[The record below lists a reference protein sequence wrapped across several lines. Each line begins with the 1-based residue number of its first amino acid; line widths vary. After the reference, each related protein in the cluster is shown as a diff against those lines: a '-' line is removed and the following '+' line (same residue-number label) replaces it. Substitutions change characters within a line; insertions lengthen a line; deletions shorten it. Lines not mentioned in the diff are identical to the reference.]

1 MVDNIFDRFKR
12 EVPEWFLDAKL
23 GFMVSWGAFSVPAW
37 GEPIGELGT
46 IDDWK
51 HWFKHNPYAEWYY
64 NTIRIEGSP
73 AREYHKKNFN
83 DCDYDDLLDL
93 WKAENFNPDE
103 WAKLFAYAGAQ
114 YIVPLSKHHDG
125 ITLWDAPGTGT
136 RNTVH
141 RGPKRDIIGELA
153 VAVRKAGMRSAVY
166 YSGGLDWEVTKTMPP
181 ITDNLGHDGN
191 GLTRPNDA
199 AYAMYAYEHVIDLI
213 DRYKPD
219 VLWNDIEWPNFAKRE
234 GEYSLAALFD
244 HYYKVVPHGVVND
257 RWGKETHFD
266 YETSEYQYFSENE
279 GASAWENCRGI
290 GLSFG
295 YNQVE
300 SEIHSLNTESAL
312 RHFLDIVSRG
322 GNFLLNVGPTA
333 SGEIPEIQKKV
344 LMGLGDW
351 MAINSEGV
359 YATRAVA
366 DIAPSDT
373 PWVRWAKKG
382 DRIFAYV
389 DAVGA
394 VEIEVPEKVSNL
406 STTRILGGGSIEVKR
421 AGNKISMTVPAPRV
435 AGPTVIEFSK

>member
-1 MVDNIFDRFKR
+1 MDVFKRFER

-46 IDDWK
+46 IEDWK
-51 HWFKHNPYAEWYY
+51 EWFKHNPYAEWYY

-73 AREYHKKNFN
+73 AREFHKKNFN
-83 DCDYDDLLDL
+83 DCDYDDLLDM
-93 WKAENFNPDE
+93 WKAEKFQPDE

-141 RGPKRDIIGELA
+141 RGPKRDLIGDIA
-153 VAVRKAGMRSAVY
+153 TAVRKAGIRFAVY
-166 YSGGLDWEVTKTMPP
+166 YSGGLDWEVTKTLPA
-181 ITDNLGHDGN
+181 ISDNNQGVEGMQ
-191 GLTRPNDA
+191 RPVDA
-199 AYAMYAYEHVIDLI
+199 AYSMYAYKHVIDLI

-219 VLWNDIEWPNFAKRE
+219 VLWNDIQWPDFSKRE

-244 HYYKVVPHGVVND
+244 YYYKEVPHGVVND
-257 RWGKETHFD
+257 RWGKDTHFD
-266 YETSEYQYFSENE
+266 YETSEYQFMADSEN
-279 GASAWENCRGI
+279 APAWENCRGI

-300 SEIHSLNTESAL
+300 SEQHSLNTESAL

-344 LMGLGDW
+344 LLGLGDW
-351 MAINSEGV
+351 MAINSGAV
-359 YATRAVA
+359 YATRAIKEIPA
-366 DIAPSDT
+366 TDT

-382 DRIFAYV
+382 NSVFAYI
-389 DAVGA
+389 DAVGN
-394 VEIEVPEKVSNL
+394 VEFSAPASLVNDRKATIFGGAAI
-406 STTRILGGGSIEVKR
+406 TATRNGD
-421 AGNKISMTVPAPRV
+421 KISMTIPAPKV
-435 AGPTVIEFSK
+435 PGPTVVEFSH

>member
-1 MVDNIFDRFKR
+1 MDAFKRFER

-73 AREYHKKNFN
+73 AREFHKKTFN
-83 DCDYDDLLDL
+83 DCDYDDLLDM
-93 WKAENFNPDE
+93 WKAEKFQPDE

-141 RGPKRDIIGELA
+141 RGPKRDLIGDIA
-153 VAVRKAGMRSAVY
+153 TAVRKAGIRFAVY
-166 YSGGLDWEVTKTMPP
+166 YSGGLDWEVTKTLPA
-181 ITDNLGHDGN
+181 ISDNDQHK
-191 GLTRPNDA
+191 GLQRPVDA
-199 AYAMYAYEHVIDLI
+199 AYSMYAYKHVIDLI

-219 VLWNDIEWPNFAKRE
+219 VLWNDIEWPDFSKRE
-234 GEYSLAALFD
+234 GEYSLSALFD
-244 HYYKVVPHGVVND
+244 YYYKKVPHGVVND
-257 RWGKETHFD
+257 RWGKETHSD
-266 YETSEYQYFSENE
+266 YETSEYQYMADSEN
-279 GASAWENCRGI
+279 AAAWENCRGI

-300 SEIHSLNTESAL
+300 SEQHSLNTESSL

-351 MAINSEGV
+351 MAINSGAV
-359 YATRAVA
+359 YATRAIKVIPA
-366 DIAPSDT
+366 TDA

-382 DRIFAYV
+382 NSVFAYI
-389 DAVGA
+389 DAVGN
-394 VEIEVPEKVSNL
+394 VEFSAPASLVNDKKATIFGGAAI
-406 STTRILGGGSIEVKR
+406 TATRNGD
-421 AGNKISMTVPAPRV
+421 KISMTIPAPKV
-435 AGPTVIEFSK
+435 PGPSVIEFSH

>member
-1 MVDNIFDRFKR
+1 MDVFKRFER
-12 EVPEWFLDAKL
+12 EVPEWFFDAKL

-46 IDDWK
+46 IEDWK
-51 HWFKHNPYAEWYY
+51 EWFKHNPYAEWYY

-83 DCDYDDLLDL
+83 DCDYDDLLDM
-93 WKAENFNPDE
+93 WKAENFQPDE

-141 RGPKRDIIGELA
+141 RGPKRDLIGDIA
-153 VAVRKAGMRSAVY
+153 TAVRKAGIRFAVY
-166 YSGGLDWEVTKTMPP
+166 YSGGLDWEVTKTLPA
-181 ITDNLGHDGN
+181 ISDNNQGVDGMQ
-191 GLTRPNDA
+191 RPVDA
-199 AYAMYAYEHVIDLI
+199 AYSMYAYKHVIDLI

-219 VLWNDIEWPNFAKRE
+219 LLWNDIQWPDFSKRE

-244 HYYKVVPHGVVND
+244 YYYKEVPHGVVND

-266 YETSEYQYFSENE
+266 YETSEYQFMADSES
-279 GASAWENCRGI
+279 APAWENCRGI

-300 SEIHSLNTESAL
+300 SEQHSLNTESAL

-351 MAINSEGV
+351 MAINSGAV
-359 YATRAVA
+359 YATRAIKEIPA
-366 DIAPSDT
+366 TDT

-382 DRIFAYV
+382 NSVFAYI
-389 DAVGA
+389 DAVGD
-394 VEIEVPEKVSNL
+394 VEFSAPANLVNEKKA
-406 STTRILGGGSIEVKR
+406 TIFGGAAITATRNGD
-421 AGNKISMTVPAPRV
+421 KISMTIPAPKV
-435 AGPTVIEFSK
+435 PGPTVVEFSH

>member
-1 MVDNIFDRFKR
+1 MDVFKRFER

-46 IDDWK
+46 IEDWK
-51 HWFKHNPYAEWYY
+51 EWFKHNPYAEWYY

-73 AREYHKKNFN
+73 AREFHKKNFN
-83 DCDYDDLLDL
+83 DCDYDDLLDM
-93 WKAENFNPDE
+93 WKAEKFQPDE

-141 RGPKRDIIGELA
+141 RGPKRDLIGDIA
-153 VAVRKAGMRSAVY
+153 TAVRKAGIRFAVY
-166 YSGGLDWEVTKTMPP
+166 YSGGLDWEVTKTLPA
-181 ITDNLGHDGN
+181 ISDNNQGVEGMQ
-191 GLTRPNDA
+191 RPVDA
-199 AYAMYAYEHVIDLI
+199 AYSMYAYKHVIDLI

-219 VLWNDIEWPNFAKRE
+219 VLWNDIQWPDFSKRE

-244 HYYKVVPHGVVND
+244 YYYKEVPHGVVND
-257 RWGKETHFD
+257 RWGKDTHFD
-266 YETSEYQYFSENE
+266 YETSEYQFHTESEN
-279 GASAWENCRGI
+279 ASAWENCRGI

-300 SEIHSLNTESAL
+300 SEQHSLNTESAL

-351 MAINSEGV
+351 MAINSGAV
-359 YATRAVA
+359 YATRAIKEIPA
-366 DIAPSDT
+366 TDT

-382 DRIFAYV
+382 NSVFAYI
-389 DAVGA
+389 DAVGN
-394 VEIEVPEKVSNL
+394 VEFSAPASLVNDKKATIFGGAAI
-406 STTRILGGGSIEVKR
+406 TATRNGD
-421 AGNKISMTVPAPRV
+421 KISMTIPAPKV
-435 AGPTVIEFSK
+435 PGPTVVEFSH

>member
-1 MVDNIFDRFKR
+1 MDVFKRFER

-46 IDDWK
+46 IEDWK
-51 HWFKHNPYAEWYY
+51 EWFKHNPYAEWYY

-73 AREYHKKNFN
+73 AREFHKKNFN
-83 DCDYDDLLDL
+83 DCDYDDLLDM
-93 WKAENFNPDE
+93 WKAEKFQPDE

-141 RGPKRDIIGELA
+141 RGPKRDLIGDIA
-153 VAVRKAGMRSAVY
+153 TAVRKAGIRFAVY
-166 YSGGLDWEVTKTMPP
+166 YSGGLDWEVTKTLPA
-181 ITDNLGHDGN
+181 ISDNNQGVEGMQ
-191 GLTRPNDA
+191 RPVDA
-199 AYAMYAYEHVIDLI
+199 AYSMYAYKHVIDLI

-219 VLWNDIEWPNFAKRE
+219 VLWNDIQWPDFSKRE

-244 HYYKVVPHGVVND
+244 YYYKEVPHGVVND
-257 RWGKETHFD
+257 RWGKDTHFD
-266 YETSEYQYFSENE
+266 YETSEYQFMADSEN
-279 GASAWENCRGI
+279 APAWENCRGI

-300 SEIHSLNTESAL
+300 SEQHSLNTESAL

-351 MAINSEGV
+351 MAINSGAV
-359 YATRAVA
+359 YATRAIKEIPA
-366 DIAPSDT
+366 TDT

-382 DRIFAYV
+382 NSVFAYI
-389 DAVGA
+389 DAVGN
-394 VEIEVPEKVSNL
+394 VEFSAPASLVNDKKATIFGGAAI
-406 STTRILGGGSIEVKR
+406 TATRNGD
-421 AGNKISMTVPAPRV
+421 KISMTIPAPKV
-435 AGPTVIEFSK
+435 PGPTVIEFSH

>member
-1 MVDNIFDRFKR
+1 MEVFKRFER

-46 IDDWK
+46 IEDWK
-51 HWFKHNPYAEWYY
+51 EWFKHNPYAEWYY

-83 DCDYDDLLDL
+83 DCDYDDLLDM
-93 WKAENFNPDE
+93 WKAEKFQPDE

-141 RGPKRDIIGELA
+141 RGPKRDLIGDIA
-153 VAVRKAGMRSAVY
+153 TAVRKAGIRFAVY
-166 YSGGLDWEVTKTMPP
+166 YSGGLDWEVTKTLPA
-181 ITDNLGHDGN
+181 ISDNNQGVDGMQ
-191 GLTRPNDA
+191 RPVDA
-199 AYAMYAYEHVIDLI
+199 AYSMYAYKHVIDLI

-219 VLWNDIEWPNFAKRE
+219 LLWNDIQWPDFSKRE

-244 HYYKVVPHGVVND
+244 YYYKEVPHGVVND

-266 YETSEYQYFSENE
+266 YETSEYQFMADSES
-279 GASAWENCRGI
+279 APAWENCRGI

-300 SEIHSLNTESAL
+300 SEQHSLNTESAL

-333 SGEIPEIQKKV
+333 SGEIPEIQRKV

-351 MAINSEGV
+351 MAINSGAV
-359 YATRAVA
+359 YATRAIKEITA
-366 DIAPSDT
+366 TDT

-382 DRIFAYV
+382 NSVFAYI
-389 DAVGA
+389 DAVGD
-394 VEIEVPEKVSNL
+394 VEFTAPANLVNEKKA
-406 STTRILGGGSIEVKR
+406 TIFGGAAITATRNGD
-421 AGNKISMTVPAPRV
+421 KISMTIPAPKV
-435 AGPTVIEFSK
+435 PGPTVVEFSH

>member
-1 MVDNIFDRFKR
+1 MDVFKRFER

-51 HWFKHNPYAEWYY
+51 EWFKHNPYAEWYY

-73 AREYHKKNFN
+73 AREFHKKNFN
-83 DCDYDDLLDL
+83 DCDYDDLLDM
-93 WKAENFNPDE
+93 WKAEKFQPDE

-114 YIVPLSKHHDG
+114 YIVPLSKHLDG

-141 RGPKRDIIGELA
+141 RGPKRDLIGDIA
-153 VAVRKAGMRSAVY
+153 TAVRKAGIRFAVY
-166 YSGGLDWEVTKTMPP
+166 YSGGLDWEVTKTLPA
-181 ITDNLGHDGN
+181 ISDNNQGVEGMQ
-191 GLTRPNDA
+191 RPVDA
-199 AYAMYAYEHVIDLI
+199 AYSMYAYKHVIDLI

-219 VLWNDIEWPNFAKRE
+219 VLWNDIQWPDFSKRE

-244 HYYKVVPHGVVND
+244 YYYKEVPHGVVND
-257 RWGKETHFD
+257 RWGKDTHFD
-266 YETSEYQYFSENE
+266 YETSEYQFMADSEN
-279 GASAWENCRGI
+279 APAWENCRGI

-300 SEIHSLNTESAL
+300 SEQHSLNTESAL

-351 MAINSEGV
+351 MAINSGAV
-359 YATRAVA
+359 YATRAIKEIPA
-366 DIAPSDT
+366 TDT

-382 DRIFAYV
+382 NSVFAYI
-389 DAVGA
+389 DAVGN
-394 VEIEVPEKVSNL
+394 VEFSAPASLVNDKKATIFGGAAI
-406 STTRILGGGSIEVKR
+406 TATRNGD
-421 AGNKISMTVPAPRV
+421 KISMTIPAPKV
-435 AGPTVIEFSK
+435 PGPTVVEFSH

>member
-1 MVDNIFDRFKR
+1 MDVFKRFER

-46 IDDWK
+46 IEDWK
-51 HWFKHNPYAEWYY
+51 EWFKHNPYAEWYY

-73 AREYHKKNFN
+73 AREFHKKNFN
-83 DCDYDDLLDL
+83 DCDYDDLLDM
-93 WKAENFNPDE
+93 WKAEKFQPDE

-141 RGPKRDIIGELA
+141 RGPKRDLIGDIA
-153 VAVRKAGMRSAVY
+153 TAVRKAGIRFAVY
-166 YSGGLDWEVTKTMPP
+166 YSGGLDWEVTKTLPA
-181 ITDNLGHDGN
+181 ISDNNQGVEGMQ
-191 GLTRPNDA
+191 RPVDA
-199 AYAMYAYEHVIDLI
+199 AYSMYAYKHVIDLI

-219 VLWNDIEWPNFAKRE
+219 VLWNDIQWPDFSKRE

-244 HYYKVVPHGVVND
+244 YYYKEVPHGVVND
-257 RWGKETHFD
+257 RWGKDTHFD
-266 YETSEYQYFSENE
+266 YETSEYQFMADSEN
-279 GASAWENCRGI
+279 APAWENCRGI

-300 SEIHSLNTESAL
+300 SEQHSLNTESAL

-351 MAINSEGV
+351 MAINSGAV
-359 YATRAVA
+359 YATRAIKEIPA
-366 DIAPSDT
+366 TDT

-382 DRIFAYV
+382 NSVFAYI
-389 DAVGA
+389 DAVGN
-394 VEIEVPEKVSNL
+394 VEFSAPASLVNDKKATIFGGAAISA
-406 STTRILGGGSIEVKR
+406 TRNGD
-421 AGNKISMTVPAPRV
+421 KISMTIPAPKV
-435 AGPTVIEFSK
+435 PGPTVIEFSH

>member
-1 MVDNIFDRFKR
+1 MDVFKRFER

-51 HWFKHNPYAEWYY
+51 EWFKHNPYAEWYY

-73 AREYHKKNFN
+73 AREFHKKNFN
-83 DCDYDDLLDL
+83 DCDYDDLLDM
-93 WKAENFNPDE
+93 WKAEKFQPDE

-141 RGPKRDIIGELA
+141 RGPKRDLIGDIA
-153 VAVRKAGMRSAVY
+153 TAVRKAGIRFAVY
-166 YSGGLDWEVTKTMPP
+166 YSGGLDWEVTKTLPA
-181 ITDNLGHDGN
+181 ISDNNQGVEGMQ
-191 GLTRPNDA
+191 RPVDA
-199 AYAMYAYEHVIDLI
+199 AYSMYAYKHVIDLI

-219 VLWNDIEWPNFAKRE
+219 VLWNDIQWPDFSKRE

-244 HYYKVVPHGVVND
+244 YYYKEVPHGVVND

-266 YETSEYQYFSENE
+266 YETSEYQFMADSEN
-279 GASAWENCRGI
+279 APAWENCRGI

-300 SEIHSLNTESAL
+300 SEQHSLNTESAL

-351 MAINSEGV
+351 MAINSGAV
-359 YATRAVA
+359 YATRAIKEIPA
-366 DIAPSDT
+366 TDT

-382 DRIFAYV
+382 NSVFAYI
-389 DAVGA
+389 DAVGN
-394 VEIEVPEKVSNL
+394 VEFSAPASLVNDKKATIFGGAAI
-406 STTRILGGGSIEVKR
+406 TATRNGD
-421 AGNKISMTVPAPRV
+421 KISMTIPAPKV
-435 AGPTVIEFSK
+435 PGPTVVEFSH

>member
-1 MVDNIFDRFKR
+1 MDVFKRFER

-46 IDDWK
+46 IEDWK
-51 HWFKHNPYAEWYY
+51 EWFKHNPYAEWYY

-73 AREYHKKNFN
+73 AREFHKKNFN
-83 DCDYDDLLDL
+83 DCDYDDLLDM
-93 WKAENFNPDE
+93 WKAEKFQPDE

-141 RGPKRDIIGELA
+141 RGPKRDLIGDIA
-153 VAVRKAGMRSAVY
+153 TAVRKAGIRFAVY
-166 YSGGLDWEVTKTMPP
+166 YSGGLDWEVTKTLPA
-181 ITDNLGHDGN
+181 ISDNNQGVEGMQ
-191 GLTRPNDA
+191 RPVDA
-199 AYAMYAYEHVIDLI
+199 AYSMYAYKHVIDLI

-219 VLWNDIEWPNFAKRE
+219 VLWNDIQWPDFSKRE

-244 HYYKVVPHGVVND
+244 YYYKEVPHGVVND
-257 RWGKETHFD
+257 RWGKDTHFD
-266 YETSEYQYFSENE
+266 YETSEYQFMADSEN
-279 GASAWENCRGI
+279 APAWENCRGI

-300 SEIHSLNTESAL
+300 SEQHSLNTESAL

-351 MAINSEGV
+351 MAINSGAV
-359 YATRAVA
+359 YATRAIKEIPA
-366 DIAPSDT
+366 TDT

-382 DRIFAYV
+382 NSVFAYI
-389 DAVGA
+389 DTVGN
-394 VEIEVPEKVSNL
+394 VEFSAPASLVNDKKATIFGGAAI
-406 STTRILGGGSIEVKR
+406 TATRNGD
-421 AGNKISMTVPAPRV
+421 KISMTIPAPKV
-435 AGPTVIEFSK
+435 PGPTVVEFSH

>member
-1 MVDNIFDRFKR
+1 MNVFNRFER

-46 IDDWK
+46 IEDWK
-51 HWFKHNPYAEWYY
+51 EWFRHNPYAEWYY

-83 DCDYDDLLDL
+83 DCDYDDLLDM
-93 WKAENFNPDE
+93 WKAEKFQPDE

-141 RGPKRDIIGELA
+141 RGPKRDLIGDIA
-153 VAVRKAGMRSAVY
+153 TAVRKAGIRFAVY
-166 YSGGLDWEVTKTMPP
+166 YSGGLDWEVTKTLPA
-181 ITDNLGHDGN
+181 ISDNNQGG
-191 GLTRPNDA
+191 GGMQRPVDA
-199 AYAMYAYEHVIDLI
+199 AYSMYAYKHVIDLI

-219 VLWNDIEWPNFAKRE
+219 VLWNDIEWPDFSKRE
-234 GEYSLAALFD
+234 GQYSLAALFD
-244 HYYKVVPHGVVND
+244 YYYKAVPHGVVND
-257 RWGKETHFD
+257 RWGKETHSD
-266 YETSEYQYFSENE
+266 YETSEYQYMADSEN
-279 GASAWENCRGI
+279 ADAWENCRGI

-300 SEIHSLNTESAL
+300 SEQHSLNTESAL

-351 MAINSEGV
+351 MAINSGAV
-359 YATRAVA
+359 YATRAIKEIPA
-366 DIAPSDT
+366 TDA

-382 DRIFAYV
+382 NSVFAYI
-389 DAVGA
+389 DAIGNVEFSAPASLVNDKKATIFGGA
-394 VEIEVPEKVSNL
+394 AI
-406 STTRILGGGSIEVKR
+406 TATRNGD
-421 AGNKISMTVPAPRV
+421 KISMTIPAPKV
-435 AGPTVIEFSK
+435 PGPTVIEFSH

>member
-1 MVDNIFDRFKR
+1 MDVFKRFER

-51 HWFKHNPYAEWYY
+51 EWFKHNPYAEWYY

-73 AREYHKKNFN
+73 AREFHKKNFN
-83 DCDYDDLLDL
+83 DCDYDDLLDM
-93 WKAENFNPDE
+93 WKAEKFQPDE
-103 WAKLFAYAGAQ
+103 WANLFAYAGAQ

-141 RGPKRDIIGELA
+141 RGPKRDLIGDIA
-153 VAVRKAGMRSAVY
+153 TAVRKAGIRFAVY
-166 YSGGLDWEVTKTMPP
+166 YSGGLDWEVTKTLPA
-181 ITDNLGHDGN
+181 ISDNNQGVEGMQ
-191 GLTRPNDA
+191 RPVDA
-199 AYAMYAYEHVIDLI
+199 AYSMYAYKHVIDLI

-219 VLWNDIEWPNFAKRE
+219 VLWNDIQWPDFSKRE

-244 HYYKVVPHGVVND
+244 YYYKEVPHGVVND
-257 RWGKETHFD
+257 RWGKDTHFD
-266 YETSEYQYFSENE
+266 YETSEYQFMADSEN
-279 GASAWENCRGI
+279 APAWENCRGI

-300 SEIHSLNTESAL
+300 SEQHSLNTESAL

-322 GNFLLNVGPTA
+322 GNFLLNIGPTA

-351 MAINSEGV
+351 MAINSGAV
-359 YATRAVA
+359 YATRAIKEIPA
-366 DIAPSDT
+366 TDT

-382 DRIFAYV
+382 NSVFAYI
-389 DAVGA
+389 DAVGN
-394 VEIEVPEKVSNL
+394 VEFSAPASLVNDKKATIFGGAAI
-406 STTRILGGGSIEVKR
+406 TATRNGD
-421 AGNKISMTVPAPRV
+421 KISMTIPAPKV
-435 AGPTVIEFSK
+435 PGPTVVEFSH

>member
-1 MVDNIFDRFKR
+1 LRF
-12 EVPEWFLDAKL
+12 
-23 GFMVSWGAFSVPAW
+23 
-37 GEPIGELGT
+37 
-46 IDDWK
+46 
-51 HWFKHNPYAEWYY
+51 
-64 NTIRIEGSP
+64 
-73 AREYHKKNFN
+73 
-83 DCDYDDLLDL
+83 
-93 WKAENFNPDE
+93 
-103 WAKLFAYAGAQ
+103 
-114 YIVPLSKHHDG
+114 
-125 ITLWDAPGTGT
+125 
-136 RNTVH
+136 
-141 RGPKRDIIGELA
+141 
-153 VAVRKAGMRSAVY
+153 AVY

-181 ITDNLGHDGN
+181 ITDNLGEDGN

-199 AYAMYAYEHVIDLI
+199 AYGMYAYEHVIDLI

-279 GASAWENCRGI
+279 GAAAWENCRGI

-382 DRIFAYV
+382 ERIFAYV

-394 VEIEVPEKVSNL
+394 IEIEVPERVRKLTN
-406 STTRILGGGSIEVKR
+406 TQILGGGAIEVKS
-421 AGNKISMTVPAPRV
+421 AGNKISMTVPAPKV
-435 AGPTVIEFSK
+435 AGPTVIEFS

>member
-1 MVDNIFDRFKR
+1 MDVFKRFER

-46 IDDWK
+46 IEDWK
-51 HWFKHNPYAEWYY
+51 EWFKHNPYAEWYY

-73 AREYHKKNFN
+73 AREFHKKNFN
-83 DCDYDDLLDL
+83 DCDYDDLLDM
-93 WKAENFNPDE
+93 WKAEKFQPDE

-141 RGPKRDIIGELA
+141 RGPKRDLIGDIA
-153 VAVRKAGMRSAVY
+153 TAVRKAGIRFAVY
-166 YSGGLDWEVTKTMPP
+166 YSGGLDWEVTKTLPA
-181 ITDNLGHDGN
+181 ISDNNQGIEGMQ
-191 GLTRPNDA
+191 RPVDA
-199 AYAMYAYEHVIDLI
+199 AYSMYAYKHVIDLI
-213 DRYKPD
+213 NRYKPD
-219 VLWNDIEWPNFAKRE
+219 LLWNDIQWPDFSKRE

-244 HYYKVVPHGVVND
+244 YYYKEVPHGVVND

-266 YETSEYQYFSENE
+266 YETSEYQFMADSEN
-279 GASAWENCRGI
+279 APAWENCRGI

-300 SEIHSLNTESAL
+300 SEQHSLNTESAL

-351 MAINSEGV
+351 MAVNSGAV
-359 YATRAVA
+359 YATRAIKEIPA
-366 DIAPSDT
+366 TDT

-382 DRIFAYV
+382 NSVFAYI
-389 DAVGA
+389 DA
-394 VEIEVPEKVSNL
+394 
-406 STTRILGGGSIEVKR
+406 
-421 AGNKISMTVPAPRV
+421 AGNVEFSAPASLVNDKKATIFGGAAISATRNGDKISMTIPTPKVP
-435 AGPTVIEFSK
+435 GPTVIEFSH

>member
-1 MVDNIFDRFKR
+1 MDVFKRFER

-73 AREYHKKNFN
+73 AREFHKKNFN
-83 DCDYDDLLDL
+83 DCDYDDLLDM
-93 WKAENFNPDE
+93 WKAEKFQPDE

-141 RGPKRDIIGELA
+141 RGPKRDLIGDIA
-153 VAVRKAGMRSAVY
+153 TAVRKAGIRFAVY
-166 YSGGLDWEVTKTMPP
+166 YSGGLDWEVTKTLPA
-181 ITDNLGHDGN
+181 ISDNDQHK
-191 GLTRPNDA
+191 GLQRPTDA
-199 AYAMYAYEHVIDLI
+199 AYSMYAYKHVIDLI

-219 VLWNDIEWPNFAKRE
+219 VLWNDIEWPDFSKRE

-244 HYYKVVPHGVVND
+244 YYYKAVPHGVVND
-257 RWGKETHFD
+257 RWGKETHSD
-266 YETSEYQYFSENE
+266 YETSEYQYMADSEN
-279 GASAWENCRGI
+279 AAAWENCRGI

-300 SEIHSLNTESAL
+300 SEQHSLNIESAL

-351 MAINSEGV
+351 MAINSGAV
-359 YATRAVA
+359 YATRAIKEIPA
-366 DIAPSDT
+366 TDT

-382 DRIFAYV
+382 NSVFAYI
-389 DAVGA
+389 DAVGN
-394 VEIEVPEKVSNL
+394 VEFSAPASLVNDKKATIFGGAAISATRNGDKVSM
-406 STTRILGGGSIEVKR
+406 T
-421 AGNKISMTVPAPRV
+421 ISAPKVP
-435 AGPTVIEFSK
+435 GPTVIEFSH

>member
-1 MVDNIFDRFKR
+1 MDAFKRFER

-73 AREYHKKNFN
+73 AREFHKKTFN
-83 DCDYDDLLDL
+83 DCDYDDLLDM
-93 WKAENFNPDE
+93 WKAEKFQPDE

-141 RGPKRDIIGELA
+141 RGPKRDLIGDIA
-153 VAVRKAGMRSAVY
+153 TAVRKAGIRFAVY
-166 YSGGLDWEVTKTMPP
+166 YSGGLDWEVTKTLPA
-181 ITDNLGHDGN
+181 ISDSDQHK
-191 GLTRPNDA
+191 GLQRPVDA
-199 AYAMYAYEHVIDLI
+199 AYSMYAYKHVIDLI

-219 VLWNDIEWPNFAKRE
+219 VLWNDIEWPDFSKRE
-234 GEYSLAALFD
+234 GEYSLSALFD
-244 HYYKVVPHGVVND
+244 YYYKKVPHGVVND
-257 RWGKETHFD
+257 RWGKETHSD
-266 YETSEYQYFSENE
+266 YETSEYQYMADSEN
-279 GASAWENCRGI
+279 AAAWENCRGI

-300 SEIHSLNTESAL
+300 SEQHSLNTESAL

-344 LMGLGDW
+344 LVGLGDW
-351 MAINSEGV
+351 MAINSGAV
-359 YATRAVA
+359 YATRAIKEIPA
-366 DIAPSDT
+366 TDA

-382 DRIFAYV
+382 NSVFAYI
-389 DAVGA
+389 DAVGN
-394 VEIEVPEKVSNL
+394 VEFSAPASLVNDKKATIFGGAAI
-406 STTRILGGGSIEVKR
+406 TATRNGD
-421 AGNKISMTVPAPRV
+421 KISMTISAPKV
-435 AGPTVIEFSK
+435 LGPTVIEFSH

>member
-1 MVDNIFDRFKR
+1 MDVFKRFER

-46 IDDWK
+46 IEDWK
-51 HWFKHNPYAEWYY
+51 EWFKHNPYAEWYY

-73 AREYHKKNFN
+73 AREFHKKNFN
-83 DCDYDDLLDL
+83 DCDYDDLLDM
-93 WKAENFNPDE
+93 WKAEKFQPDE

-141 RGPKRDIIGELA
+141 RGPKRDLIGDIA
-153 VAVRKAGMRSAVY
+153 TAVRKAGIRFAVY
-166 YSGGLDWEVTKTMPP
+166 YSGGLDWEVTKTLPA
-181 ITDNLGHDGN
+181 ISDNNQGVEGMQ
-191 GLTRPNDA
+191 RPVDA
-199 AYAMYAYEHVIDLI
+199 AYSMYAYKHVIDLI

-219 VLWNDIEWPNFAKRE
+219 VLWNDIQWPDFSKRE

-244 HYYKVVPHGVVND
+244 YYYKEVPHGVVND
-257 RWGKETHFD
+257 RWGKDTHFD
-266 YETSEYQYFSENE
+266 YETSEYQFMADSEN
-279 GASAWENCRGI
+279 APAWENCRGI

-300 SEIHSLNTESAL
+300 SEQHSLNTESAL

-351 MAINSEGV
+351 MAINSGAV
-359 YATRAVA
+359 YATRAIKEIPA
-366 DIAPSDT
+366 TDT
-373 PWVRWAKKG
+373 PWVRWVKKG
-382 DRIFAYV
+382 NSVFAYI
-389 DAVGA
+389 DAVGN
-394 VEIEVPEKVSNL
+394 VEFSAPASLVNDKKATIFGGAAI
-406 STTRILGGGSIEVKR
+406 TATRNGD
-421 AGNKISMTVPAPRV
+421 KISMTIPAPKV
-435 AGPTVIEFSK
+435 PGPTVVEFSH

>member
-1 MVDNIFDRFKR
+1 MDVFKRFER

-51 HWFKHNPYAEWYY
+51 EWFKHNPYAEWYY

-73 AREYHKKNFN
+73 AREFHKKNFN
-83 DCDYDDLLDL
+83 DCDYDDLLDM
-93 WKAENFNPDE
+93 WKAEKFQPDE

-141 RGPKRDIIGELA
+141 RGPKRDLIGDIA
-153 VAVRKAGMRSAVY
+153 TAVRKAGIRFAVY
-166 YSGGLDWEVTKTMPP
+166 YSGGLDWEVTKTLPA
-181 ITDNLGHDGN
+181 ISDNNQGN
-191 GLTRPNDA
+191 GGMQRPVDA
-199 AYAMYAYEHVIDLI
+199 AYSMYAYKHVIDLI

-219 VLWNDIEWPNFAKRE
+219 VLWNDIEWPDFSKGE
-234 GEYSLAALFD
+234 GEYSLVALFD
-244 HYYKVVPHGVVND
+244 YYYKEVPHGVVND

-266 YETSEYQYFSENE
+266 YETSEYQFMADSEN
-279 GASAWENCRGI
+279 APAWENCRGI

-300 SEIHSLNTESAL
+300 SEQHSLNTESAL

-351 MAINSEGV
+351 MAINSGAV
-359 YATRAVA
+359 YATRAIKEIPA
-366 DIAPSDT
+366 TDT

-382 DRIFAYV
+382 NSVFAYI
-389 DAVGA
+389 DAVGN
-394 VEIEVPEKVSNL
+394 IEFSAPASLVNDKKA
-406 STTRILGGGSIEVKR
+406 TIFGGAAITATRNGD
-421 AGNKISMTVPAPRV
+421 KISMTIPAPKV
-435 AGPTVIEFSK
+435 PGPTVIEFSH

>member
-1 MVDNIFDRFKR
+1 MEVFKRFER

-46 IDDWK
+46 VDDWK
-51 HWFKHNPYAEWYY
+51 EWFKHNPYAEWYY

-73 AREYHKKNFN
+73 AREFHKKNFN
-83 DCDYDDLLDL
+83 DCDYDDLLDM
-93 WKAENFNPDE
+93 WKAEKFQPDE

-141 RGPKRDIIGELA
+141 RGPQRDLIGDIA
-153 VAVRKAGMRSAVY
+153 TAVRKAGIRFAVY
-166 YSGGLDWEVTKTMPP
+166 YSGGLDWEVTKTLPA
-181 ITDNLGHDGN
+181 ISDNNQGN
-191 GLTRPNDA
+191 SGMQRPLDA
-199 AYAMYAYEHVIDLI
+199 AYSMYAYKHVIDLI

-219 VLWNDIEWPNFAKRE
+219 VLWNDIEWPDFSKRE

-266 YETSEYQYFSENE
+266 YETSEYQFMTDSEN
-279 GASAWENCRGI
+279 ADAWENCRGI

-300 SEIHSLNTESAL
+300 SEEHSLNTESAL

-351 MAINSEGV
+351 MAINSGGV
-359 YATRAVA
+359 YATRAIKEIPA
-366 DIAPSDT
+366 THT

-382 DRIFAYV
+382 NSVFAYI
-389 DAVGA
+389 DAVGS
-394 VEIEVPEKVSNL
+394 VEFSAPLSLVNEKKATL
-406 STTRILGGGSIEVKR
+406 FGGAAITATRNGDI
-421 AGNKISMTVPAPRV
+421 ISMTIPTPRV
-435 AGPTVIEFSK
+435 PGPTVIEFLH

>member
-1 MVDNIFDRFKR
+1 MDVFNRFVR

-51 HWFKHNPYAEWYY
+51 EWFKHNPYAEWYY

-73 AREYHKKNFN
+73 AREFHKKNFN
-83 DCDYDDLLDL
+83 DCDYDDLLDM
-93 WKAENFNPDE
+93 WKAEKFQPDE

-141 RGPKRDIIGELA
+141 RGPKRDLIGDIA
-153 VAVRKAGMRSAVY
+153 TAVRKAGIRFAVY
-166 YSGGLDWEVTKTMPP
+166 YSGGLDWEVTKTLPA
-181 ITDNLGHDGN
+181 ISDNNQGN
-191 GLTRPNDA
+191 GGMQRPTDA
-199 AYAMYAYEHVIDLI
+199 AYSMYAYKHVIDLI

-219 VLWNDIEWPNFAKRE
+219 VLWNDIEWPDFSKRE

-244 HYYKVVPHGVVND
+244 YYYKEVPHGVVND

-266 YETSEYQYFSENE
+266 YETSEYQFMADSEN
-279 GASAWENCRGI
+279 APAWENCRGI

-300 SEIHSLNTESAL
+300 SEQHSLNTESAL

-351 MAINSEGV
+351 MAINSGAV
-359 YATRAVA
+359 YATRAIKEIPA
-366 DIAPSDT
+366 TDT
-373 PWVRWAKKG
+373 PWVRWAMKG
-382 DRIFAYV
+382 NSVFAYI
-389 DAVGA
+389 DAVGN
-394 VEIEVPEKVSNL
+394 VEFSAPASLVNEKKA
-406 STTRILGGGSIEVKR
+406 TIFGGSAITATR
-421 AGNKISMTVPAPRV
+421 NGDKISMTISAPKVP
-435 AGPTVIEFSK
+435 GPTVIEFSH

>member
-1 MVDNIFDRFKR
+1 MDVFKRFER

-46 IDDWK
+46 IEDWK
-51 HWFKHNPYAEWYY
+51 EWFKHNPYAEWYY

-73 AREYHKKNFN
+73 AREFHKKNFN
-83 DCDYDDLLDL
+83 DCDYDDLLDM
-93 WKAENFNPDE
+93 WKAEKFQPDE

-141 RGPKRDIIGELA
+141 RGPKRDLIGDIA
-153 VAVRKAGMRSAVY
+153 TAVRKAGIRFAVY
-166 YSGGLDWEVTKTMPP
+166 YSGGLDWEVTKTLPA
-181 ITDNLGHDGN
+181 ISDNNQGIEGMQ
-191 GLTRPNDA
+191 RPVDA
-199 AYAMYAYEHVIDLI
+199 AYSMYAYKHVIDLI
-213 DRYKPD
+213 NRYKPD
-219 VLWNDIEWPNFAKRE
+219 LLWNDIQWPDFSKRE

-244 HYYKVVPHGVVND
+244 YYYKEVPHGVVND

-266 YETSEYQYFSENE
+266 YETSEYQFMADSEN
-279 GASAWENCRGI
+279 APAWENCRGI

-300 SEIHSLNTESAL
+300 SEQHSLNTESAL

-351 MAINSEGV
+351 MAINSGAV
-359 YATRAVA
+359 YATRAIKEIPA
-366 DIAPSDT
+366 TDT

-382 DRIFAYV
+382 NSVFAYI
-389 DAVGA
+389 DDVGN
-394 VEIEVPEKVSNL
+394 VEFSAPASLVNDKKATIFGGAAISA
-406 STTRILGGGSIEVKR
+406 TRNGD
-421 AGNKISMTVPAPRV
+421 KISMTIPAPKV
-435 AGPTVIEFSK
+435 PGPTVIEFSH

>member
-1 MVDNIFDRFKR
+1 MDVFKRFER

-46 IDDWK
+46 IEDWK
-51 HWFKHNPYAEWYY
+51 EWFKHNPYAEWYY

-83 DCDYDDLLDL
+83 DCDYDDLLDM
-93 WKAENFNPDE
+93 WKAENFQPDE

-141 RGPKRDIIGELA
+141 RGPKRDLIGDIA
-153 VAVRKAGMRSAVY
+153 TAVRKAGIRFAVY
-166 YSGGLDWEVTKTMPP
+166 YSGGLDWEVTKTLPA
-181 ITDNLGHDGN
+181 ISDNNQGN
-191 GLTRPNDA
+191 GGMQRPTDA
-199 AYAMYAYEHVIDLI
+199 AYSMYAYKHVIDLI

-219 VLWNDIEWPNFAKRE
+219 VLWNDIEWPDFSKRE

-244 HYYKVVPHGVVND
+244 YYYKKVPHGVVND

-266 YETSEYQYFSENE
+266 YETSEYQYMADSEN
-279 GASAWENCRGI
+279 APAWENCRGI

-300 SEIHSLNTESAL
+300 SEQHSLNTESAL

-351 MAINSEGV
+351 MAINSGSV
-359 YATRAVA
+359 YATRAIKEIPA
-366 DIAPSDT
+366 SDS

-382 DRIFAYV
+382 NSVFAYI
-389 DAVGA
+389 DAVGN
-394 VEIEVPEKVSNL
+394 VEFSAPASLVNDTNATIFGGAAI
-406 STTRILGGGSIEVKR
+406 TATRNGD
-421 AGNKISMTVPAPRV
+421 KISMTIPAPKV
-435 AGPTVIEFSK
+435 PGPTVIEFSH

>member
-1 MVDNIFDRFKR
+1 MDVFKRFER

-51 HWFKHNPYAEWYY
+51 EWFKHNPYAEWYY

-73 AREYHKKNFN
+73 AREFHKKNFN
-83 DCDYDDLLDL
+83 DCDYDDLLDM
-93 WKAENFNPDE
+93 WKAEKFQPDE

-141 RGPKRDIIGELA
+141 RGPKRDLIGDIA
-153 VAVRKAGMRSAVY
+153 TAVRKAGIRFAVY
-166 YSGGLDWEVTKTMPP
+166 YSGGLDWEVTKTMPA
-181 ITDNLGHDGN
+181 ISDSNQGN
-191 GLTRPNDA
+191 GGMQRPVDA
-199 AYAMYAYEHVIDLI
+199 AYSMYAYKHVIDLI

-219 VLWNDIEWPNFAKRE
+219 VLWNDIEWPDFSKRE

-244 HYYKVVPHGVVND
+244 YYYKEVPHGVVND
-257 RWGKETHFD
+257 RWGKETHSD
-266 YETSEYQYFSENE
+266 YETSEYQYMADSEN
-279 GASAWENCRGI
+279 AAAWENCRGI

-300 SEIHSLNTESAL
+300 SEQHSLNTESAL

-351 MAINSEGV
+351 MAINSGAV
-359 YATRAVA
+359 YATRAIKEIPA
-366 DIAPSDT
+366 TDT

-382 DRIFAYV
+382 NSVFAYI
-389 DAVGA
+389 DAVGN
-394 VEIEVPEKVSNL
+394 VEFSAPASLVNDRKATIFGGAAI
-406 STTRILGGGSIEVKR
+406 TATRNGD
-421 AGNKISMTVPAPRV
+421 KISMTIPAPKV
-435 AGPTVIEFSK
+435 PGPTVVEFSH

>member
-1 MVDNIFDRFKR
+1 MDVFKRFER

-51 HWFKHNPYAEWYY
+51 EWFKHNPYAEWYY

-73 AREYHKKNFN
+73 AREFHKKNFN
-83 DCDYDDLLDL
+83 DCDYDDLLDM
-93 WKAENFNPDE
+93 WKAEKFQPDE

-141 RGPKRDIIGELA
+141 RGPKRDLIGDIA
-153 VAVRKAGMRSAVY
+153 TAVRKAGIRFAVY
-166 YSGGLDWEVTKTMPP
+166 YSGGLDWEVTKTLPA
-181 ITDNLGHDGN
+181 ISDNNQGVEGMQ
-191 GLTRPNDA
+191 RPVDA
-199 AYAMYAYEHVIDLI
+199 AYSMYAYKHVIDLI

-219 VLWNDIEWPNFAKRE
+219 VLWNDIQWPDFSKRE

-244 HYYKVVPHGVVND
+244 YYYKEVPHGVVND
-257 RWGKETHFD
+257 RWGKDTHFD
-266 YETSEYQYFSENE
+266 YETSEYQFMADSEN
-279 GASAWENCRGI
+279 APAWENCRGI

-300 SEIHSLNTESAL
+300 SEQHSLNTESAL

-344 LMGLGDW
+344 LMGLGNW
-351 MAINSEGV
+351 MAINSGAV
-359 YATRAVA
+359 YATRAIKEIPA
-366 DIAPSDT
+366 TDT

-382 DRIFAYV
+382 NSVFAYI
-389 DAVGA
+389 DAVGN
-394 VEIEVPEKVSNL
+394 VEFSAPASLVNDKKATIFGGAAISA
-406 STTRILGGGSIEVKR
+406 TRNGD
-421 AGNKISMTVPAPRV
+421 KISMTIPAPKV
-435 AGPTVIEFSK
+435 PGPTVIEFSK

>member
-1 MVDNIFDRFKR
+1 MDVFKRFER

-73 AREYHKKNFN
+73 AREFHKKNFN
-83 DCDYDDLLDL
+83 DCDYDDLLDM
-93 WKAENFNPDE
+93 WKAEKFQPDE

-141 RGPKRDIIGELA
+141 RGPKRDLIGDIA
-153 VAVRKAGMRSAVY
+153 TAVRKAGIRFAVY
-166 YSGGLDWEVTKTMPP
+166 YSGGLDWEVTKTLPA
-181 ITDNLGHDGN
+181 ISDNNQGVEGMQ
-191 GLTRPNDA
+191 RPVDA
-199 AYAMYAYEHVIDLI
+199 AYSMYAYKHVIDLI

-219 VLWNDIEWPNFAKRE
+219 VLWNDIQWPDFSKRE

-244 HYYKVVPHGVVND
+244 YYYKEVPHGVVND
-257 RWGKETHFD
+257 RWGKDTHFD
-266 YETSEYQYFSENE
+266 YETSEYQFMADSEN
-279 GASAWENCRGI
+279 APAWENCRGI

-300 SEIHSLNTESAL
+300 SEQHSLNTESAL

-351 MAINSEGV
+351 MAINSGAV
-359 YATRAVA
+359 YATRAIKEIPA
-366 DIAPSDT
+366 TDT

-382 DRIFAYV
+382 NSVFAYI
-389 DAVGA
+389 DAVGN
-394 VEIEVPEKVSNL
+394 VEFSAPASLVNDKKATIFGGAAI
-406 STTRILGGGSIEVKR
+406 TATRNGD
-421 AGNKISMTVPAPRV
+421 KISMTIPAPKV
-435 AGPTVIEFSK
+435 PGPTVVEFSH

>member
-1 MVDNIFDRFKR
+1 MDVFKRFER

-37 GEPIGELGT
+37 AEPIGELGT
-46 IDDWK
+46 IEDWK
-51 HWFKHNPYAEWYY
+51 EWFKHNPYAEWYY

-73 AREYHKKNFN
+73 AREFHKKNFN
-83 DCDYDDLLDL
+83 DCDYDDLLDM
-93 WKAENFNPDE
+93 WKAEKFQPDE

-141 RGPKRDIIGELA
+141 RGPKRDLIGDIA
-153 VAVRKAGMRSAVY
+153 TAVRKAGIRFAVY
-166 YSGGLDWEVTKTMPP
+166 YSGGLDWEVTKTLPA
-181 ITDNLGHDGN
+181 ISDNDQHK
-191 GLTRPNDA
+191 GLQRPTDA
-199 AYAMYAYEHVIDLI
+199 AYSMYAYKHVIDLI

-219 VLWNDIEWPNFAKRE
+219 LLWNDIQWPDFSKRE

-244 HYYKVVPHGVVND
+244 YYYKEVPHGVVND

-266 YETSEYQYFSENE
+266 YETSEYQYMADSEN
-279 GASAWENCRGI
+279 AAAWENCRGI

-300 SEIHSLNTESAL
+300 SEEHSLNTESAL

-344 LMGLGDW
+344 LTGLGDW
-351 MAINSEGV
+351 MAINSGAV
-359 YATRAVA
+359 YATRAIKEIPA
-366 DIAPSDT
+366 TDT

-382 DRIFAYV
+382 NSVFAYI
-389 DAVGA
+389 DAVGK
-394 VEIEVPEKVSNL
+394 VEFSAPASLVNEKKANIFGGVAI
-406 STTRILGGGSIEVKR
+406 TATRNGD
-421 AGNKISMTVPAPRV
+421 KISMTIPTPRV
-435 AGPTVIEFSK
+435 PGPTVIEFSN

>member
-1 MVDNIFDRFKR
+1 MDVFKRFER

-51 HWFKHNPYAEWYY
+51 EWFKHNPYAEWYY

-73 AREYHKKNFN
+73 AREFHKKNFN
-83 DCDYDDLLDL
+83 DCDYDDLLDM
-93 WKAENFNPDE
+93 WKAEKFQPDE

-141 RGPKRDIIGELA
+141 RGPKRDLIGDIA
-153 VAVRKAGMRSAVY
+153 TAVRKAGIRFAVY
-166 YSGGLDWEVTKTMPP
+166 YSGGLDWEVTKTLPA
-181 ITDNLGHDGN
+181 ISDNNQGVEGMQ
-191 GLTRPNDA
+191 RPVDA
-199 AYAMYAYEHVIDLI
+199 AYSMYAYKHVIDLI

-219 VLWNDIEWPNFAKRE
+219 VLWNDIQWPDFSKRE

-244 HYYKVVPHGVVND
+244 YYYKEVPHGVVND
-257 RWGKETHFD
+257 RWGKDTHFD
-266 YETSEYQYFSENE
+266 YETSEYQFMADSEN
-279 GASAWENCRGI
+279 APAWENCRGI

-300 SEIHSLNTESAL
+300 SEQHSLNTESAL

-351 MAINSEGV
+351 MAINSGAV
-359 YATRAVA
+359 YATRAIKEIPA
-366 DIAPSDT
+366 TDT

-382 DRIFAYV
+382 NSVFAYI
-389 DAVGA
+389 DAVGN
-394 VEIEVPEKVSNL
+394 VEFSAPASLVNDKKATIFGGAAI
-406 STTRILGGGSIEVKR
+406 TATRNGD
-421 AGNKISMTVPAPRV
+421 KISMTIPAPKV
-435 AGPTVIEFSK
+435 PGPTVVEFSH

>member
-1 MVDNIFDRFKR
+1 MDVFKRFER

-51 HWFKHNPYAEWYY
+51 EWFKHNPYAEWYY

-73 AREYHKKNFN
+73 AREFHKKNFN
-83 DCDYDDLLDL
+83 DCDYDDLLDM
-93 WKAENFNPDE
+93 WKAEKFQPDE

-141 RGPKRDIIGELA
+141 RGPKRDLIGDIA
-153 VAVRKAGMRSAVY
+153 TAVRKAGIRFAVY
-166 YSGGLDWEVTKTMPP
+166 YSGGLDWEVTKTLPA
-181 ITDNLGHDGN
+181 ISDNNQGN
-191 GLTRPNDA
+191 GGMQRPVDA
-199 AYAMYAYEHVIDLI
+199 AYSMYAYKHVIDLI

-219 VLWNDIEWPNFAKRE
+219 VLWNDIEWPDFSKRE

-244 HYYKVVPHGVVND
+244 YYYKEVPHGVVND

-266 YETSEYQYFSENE
+266 YETSEYQFMSDSEN
-279 GASAWENCRGI
+279 APAWENCRGI

-300 SEIHSLNTESAL
+300 SEQHSLNTESAL

-351 MAINSEGV
+351 MAINSGAV
-359 YATRAVA
+359 YATRAIKEIPA
-366 DIAPSDT
+366 TDT
-373 PWVRWAKKG
+373 PWVRWAKKSNSV
-382 DRIFAYV
+382 FAYI
-389 DAVGA
+389 DAVGN
-394 VEIEVPEKVSNL
+394 VEFSAPASLVNDKKATIFGGAAI
-406 STTRILGGGSIEVKR
+406 TATRNGD
-421 AGNKISMTVPAPRV
+421 KISMTIPAPKV
-435 AGPTVIEFSK
+435 PGPTVIEFSH

>member
-1 MVDNIFDRFKR
+1 MDVFKRFER

-51 HWFKHNPYAEWYY
+51 EWFKHNPYAEWYY

-73 AREYHKKNFN
+73 AREFHKKNFN
-83 DCDYDDLLDL
+83 DCDYDDLLDM
-93 WKAENFNPDE
+93 WKAEKFQPDE

-141 RGPKRDIIGELA
+141 RGPKRDLIGDIA
-153 VAVRKAGMRSAVY
+153 TAVRKAGIRFAVY
-166 YSGGLDWEVTKTMPP
+166 YSGGLDWEVTKTLPA
-181 ITDNLGHDGN
+181 ISDNNQGVEGMQ
-191 GLTRPNDA
+191 RPVDA
-199 AYAMYAYEHVIDLI
+199 AYSMYAYKHVIDLI

-219 VLWNDIEWPNFAKRE
+219 VLWNDIQWPDFSKRE

-244 HYYKVVPHGVVND
+244 YYYKEVPHGVVND
-257 RWGKETHFD
+257 RWGKDTHFD
-266 YETSEYQYFSENE
+266 YETSEYQFMADSEN
-279 GASAWENCRGI
+279 APAWENCRGI

-300 SEIHSLNTESAL
+300 SEQHSLNTESAL

-351 MAINSEGV
+351 MAINSGAV
-359 YATRAVA
+359 YATRAIKEIPA
-366 DIAPSDT
+366 TDT

-382 DRIFAYV
+382 NSVFAYI
-389 DAVGA
+389 DAVGN
-394 VEIEVPEKVSNL
+394 VEFSAPASLVNDTKATIFGGAAI
-406 STTRILGGGSIEVKR
+406 TATRNGD
-421 AGNKISMTVPAPRV
+421 KISMTIPAPKV
-435 AGPTVIEFSK
+435 PGPTVVEFSH